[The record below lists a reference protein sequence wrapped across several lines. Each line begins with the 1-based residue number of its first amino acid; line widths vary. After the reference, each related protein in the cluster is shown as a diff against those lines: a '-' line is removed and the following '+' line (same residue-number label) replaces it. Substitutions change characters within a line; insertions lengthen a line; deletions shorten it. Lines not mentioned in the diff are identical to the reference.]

1 MSTEWNDLDRRLRD
15 LGSDIGGAPLP
26 GPDAARR
33 RARQRTRRQVAGAA
47 AGIAAAAFGVI
58 ALGGLGPLSIS
69 QPEPAETPT
78 PAPTP
83 APSPSPTGDVIEP
96 GNDLML
102 TVEDLEATYDDP
114 ELAALI
120 GWEPADPPNEPLLC
134 APTANADAISLWF
147 RTSDGGYLNQF
158 IEIST
163 ADAAQARFD
172 SVVDEV
178 LSCIE
183 ERNADN
189 PKDNWLNV
197 VWTVDGIGE
206 ALWTADY
213 AVPPRGPNGELM
225 IVQVSVV
232 LTGDAVTVITRAGMG
247 MEAHNVGPL
256 PYEIAMVATERLCTS
271 AGRDCIGDPV
281 PQRVHPAVNSD
292 VEPGWLTI
300 DDIVTAMPYLGTI
313 SEAGDIFDGDS
324 YGHICL
330 EPANAVAA
338 GTTTVP
344 RRQYTDP
351 LDETLEI
358 GFFEYIA
365 QFESDQ
371 AALAH
376 YDDVVSAVDACGA
389 QQIGTI
395 AGSGYEGV
403 GWVAEDE
410 FAPFHL
416 GAVIDGSH
424 VAVIVLGEPS
434 SAHDELPPDQTLELL
449 DRAGARLGELE

>member
-1 MSTEWNDLDRRLRD
+1 MSTEWNDLERRLRD

-58 ALGGLGPLSIS
+58 ALGGLGPMSIS
-69 QPEPAETPT
+69 QPDPADTPT
-78 PAPTP
+78 PT
-83 APSPSPTGDVIEP
+83 PSPTGDVIEP
-96 GNDLML
+96 GNDLTL

-114 ELAALI
+114 ELAALV

-134 APTANADAISLWF
+134 APTADADAISRWF
-147 RTSDGGYLNQF
+147 RTSDDGYLNQF

-172 SVVDEV
+172 SVIDEV
-178 LSCIE
+178 LSCVE
-183 ERNADN
+183 ERNAGN
-189 PKDNWLNV
+189 PDDNWLNV
-197 VWTVDGIGE
+197 VWTVDGIGD

-213 AVPPRGPNGELM
+213 AVPPRSPVGELM

-232 LTGDAVTVITRAGMG
+232 LTGDAVTVITQAGMG

-256 PYEIAMVATERLCTS
+256 PYEIAMVAAERLCTS
-271 AGRDCIGDPV
+271 AGRDCISDPV
-281 PQRVHPAVNSD
+281 PRRVHPPVNGE

-313 SEAGDIFDGDS
+313 NEAGEIFEGDS

-338 GTTTVP
+338 GASSVP

-351 LDETLEI
+351 LDEALEI

-371 AALAH
+371 AARAH
-376 YDDVVSAVDACGA
+376 YDDVVNAVEECGA
-389 QQIGTI
+389 EQIDTI

-416 GAVIDGSH
+416 GAVINGSH

-434 SAHDELPPDQTLELL
+434 SAQDELPPDQTLALL
-449 DRAGARLGELE
+449 TRAGTRLGEL

>member
-1 MSTEWNDLDRRLRD
+1 MSTEWNDLERRLRD

-33 RARQRTRRQVAGAA
+33 RARQRTRRQMAGAA

-58 ALGGLGPLSIS
+58 ALGGLGPMSIS
-69 QPEPAETPT
+69 QPDPADTPT
-78 PAPTP
+78 PT
-83 APSPSPTGDVIEP
+83 PSPTGDVIEP
-96 GNDLML
+96 GNDLTL

-114 ELAALI
+114 ELAALV

-134 APTANADAISLWF
+134 APTADADAISRWF
-147 RTSDGGYLNQF
+147 RTSDDGYLNQF

-172 SVVDEV
+172 SVIDEV
-178 LSCIE
+178 LSCVE
-183 ERNADN
+183 ERNAGN
-189 PKDNWLNV
+189 PDDNWLNV
-197 VWTVDGIGE
+197 VWTVDGIGD

-213 AVPPRGPNGELM
+213 AVPPRSPVGELM

-232 LTGDAVTVITRAGMG
+232 LTGDAVTVITQAGMG

-256 PYEIAMVATERLCTS
+256 PYEIAMVAAERLCTS
-271 AGRDCIGDPV
+271 AGRDCISDPV
-281 PQRVHPAVNSD
+281 PRRVHPPVNGE

-313 SEAGDIFDGDS
+313 NEAGEIFEGDS

-338 GTTTVP
+338 GATAVP

-351 LDETLEI
+351 LDEALEI
-358 GFFEYIA
+358 TFFEYIA

-371 AALAH
+371 AARAH
-376 YDDVVSAVDACGA
+376 YDDLVSAVEACGA
-389 QQIGTI
+389 QQIDTMTGP
-395 AGSGYEGV
+395 GHEGV
-403 GWVAEDE
+403 GWVTEDE

-416 GAVIDGSH
+416 GAVINGSH

-434 SAHDELPPDQTLELL
+434 SAQDELPPDQTLELL
-449 DRAGARLGELE
+449 SRAGIRLGELD

>member
-1 MSTEWNDLDRRLRD
+1 MSTERNDLERRLRD

-47 AGIAAAAFGVI
+47 VGIAAAAFGVI
-58 ALGGLGPLSIS
+58 ALGGLGTLSIS
-69 QPEPAETPT
+69 QPDPADTPT
-78 PAPTP
+78 PTP
-83 APSPSPTGDVIEP
+83 IPSPSPTGDVIEP

-102 TVEDLEATYDDP
+102 TVEDLEASYDDP
-114 ELAALI
+114 ELAAQI
-120 GWEPADPPNEPLLC
+120 GWEPADPPTEPFLC
-134 APTANADAISLWF
+134 APTPGDGDQVIERWF
-147 RTSDGGYLNQF
+147 QPSDEAYLHQ
-158 IEIST
+158 IVEISS
-163 ADAAQARFD
+163 ADSAAARFD
-172 SVVDEV
+172 SVVNDV

-183 ERNADN
+183 QRNADN
-189 PKDNWLNV
+189 PKDNWLNM
-197 VWTVDGIGE
+197 VWTVEGIGD

-213 AVPPRGPNGELM
+213 AVPPRGPAGELM

-232 LTGDAVTVITRAGMG
+232 LTGDAVTVITQGGPGMHG
-247 MEAHNVGPL
+247 NDVGPL
-256 PYEIAMVATERLCTS
+256 PYEITMAAADRLCSS

-281 PQRVHPAVNSD
+281 PERVHPPVNSD

-300 DDIVTAMPYLGTI
+300 DDIVRAMPYFGTI
-313 SEAGDIFDGDS
+313 GEAGEIFEGDS

-338 GTTTVP
+338 GASSVP
-344 RRQYTDP
+344 WRQYTDP
-351 LDETLEI
+351 LDGALET
-358 GFFEYIA
+358 GFYEYIA

-371 AALAH
+371 AARAH
-376 YDDVVSAVDACGA
+376 YDDLVGAVEACGA
-389 QQIGTI
+389 QQIDTI

-416 GAVIDGSH
+416 GAAINGSN
-424 VAVIVLGEPS
+424 VAVIVLGEAS
-434 SAHDELPPDQTLELL
+434 SAQGELPPDQTLELL
-449 DRAGARLGELE
+449 DRAGARLAELE